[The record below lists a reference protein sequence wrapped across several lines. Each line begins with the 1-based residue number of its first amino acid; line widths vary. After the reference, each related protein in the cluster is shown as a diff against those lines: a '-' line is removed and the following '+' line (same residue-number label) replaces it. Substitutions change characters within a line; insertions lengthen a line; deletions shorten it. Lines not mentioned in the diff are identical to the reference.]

1 MIRFSL
7 IVISIILL
15 AGSAGAQEDLLTK
28 WEAVEQALEFN
39 YDIKVANNNV
49 KIAQNNAKILN
60 SGFLPIISTTGGI
73 NYSDRSIK
81 QSNENGISFNPGG
94 STLTFNSSLGLNYT
108 LFDGF
113 GRQYSF
119 KKAQQNAQLSDIQAR
134 QIVEGAILQL
144 FVAYYAVARLSEN
157 IISQK
162 RSLEISK
169 ERLLRANY
177 SYEYGQNTQLD
188 VLNAE
193 VDVNTD
199 SINYLTVAQ
208 GLENSKRDL
217 NLLLGRDVNT
227 PFTVDTTVIYIQ
239 NLNLEQ
245 VVKEAEERNTSIL
258 QSNNFIRSSEYD
270 IRINNAGW
278 MPVVGLTASY
288 GWTKNDFDAASN
300 FIDQRITGPN
310 AGINLSWNLFDGGAT
325 RTRVQNARIALES
338 DRISREKTLQQLYR
352 DLNNA
357 WTVYQT
363 ALFVRDAQKKN
374 LETNRRNFERT
385 LEQNKLGQVTSIE
398 FRQAQV
404 NLLNARLSY
413 NQAKYAAK
421 NAELV
426 ILQISGNLLDT
437 EF

>member
-108 LFDGF
+108 LFDGL

>member
-1 MIRFSL
+1 MMRFSL
-7 IVISIILL
+7 IVILIILL
-15 AGSAGAQEDLLTK
+15 AGSAKAQENLISK

-49 KIAQNNAKILN
+49 KIAQNNAKILS
-60 SGFLPIISTTGGI
+60 SGFLPIISTTSGI

-81 QSNENGISFNPGG
+81 QENENAISFNPGG
-94 STLTFNSSLGLNYT
+94 STLTYSSSLGINYT
-108 LFDGF
+108 LFDGL

-134 QIVEGAILQL
+134 QIVEGALLQL
-144 FVAYYAVARLSEN
+144 FIAYYAVARLSEN
-157 IISQK
+157 KISQK
-162 RSLEISK
+162 QSLEISK
-169 ERLLRANY
+169 ERLLRAQY

-193 VDVNTD
+193 VDVNND
-199 SINYLTVAQ
+199 SINYLTVIQ
-208 GLENSKRDL
+208 GLDNSKRDL

-227 PFTVDTTVIYIQ
+227 PLTVDTAVKYIQ
-239 NLNLEQ
+239 NLNLQQ
-245 VVKEAEERNTSIL
+245 VVTMAEERNTAIL
-258 QSNNFIRSSEYD
+258 QANNLIRSSEYD

-278 MPVVGLTASY
+278 MPVVGLSASY
-288 GWTKNDFDAASN
+288 SWTKNDYDATSN
-300 FIDQRITGPN
+300 FADQRIIGPN

-325 RTRVQNARIALES
+325 STRVQNARISLDSE
-338 DRISREKTLQQLYR
+338 RISREKTLQQLYR

-357 WTVYQT
+357 WSVYQT
-363 ALFVRDAQKKN
+363 ALFVLDAQKKN

-398 FRQAQV
+398 FRQAQI
-404 NLLNARLSY
+404 NLLNARLSF
-413 NQAKYAAK
+413 NEAKYAAK

-426 ILQISGNLLDT
+426 ILQISGSLLDT

>member
-208 GLENSKRDL
+208 GMENSKRDL

>member
-108 LFDGF
+108 LFDGL

-177 SYEYGQNTQLD
+177 SYEYGQNNQLD

-199 SINYLTVAQ
+199 SINYLTVA
-208 GLENSKRDL
+208 
-217 NLLLGRDVNT
+217 
-227 PFTVDTTVIYIQ
+227 
-239 NLNLEQ
+239 
-245 VVKEAEERNTSIL
+245 
-258 QSNNFIRSSEYD
+258 
-270 IRINNAGW
+270 
-278 MPVVGLTASY
+278 
-288 GWTKNDFDAASN
+288 
-300 FIDQRITGPN
+300 
-310 AGINLSWNLFDGGAT
+310 
-325 RTRVQNARIALES
+325 
-338 DRISREKTLQQLYR
+338 
-352 DLNNA
+352 
-357 WTVYQT
+357 
-363 ALFVRDAQKKN
+363 
-374 LETNRRNFERT
+374 
-385 LEQNKLGQVTSIE
+385 
-398 FRQAQV
+398 
-404 NLLNARLSY
+404 
-413 NQAKYAAK
+413 
-421 NAELV
+421 
-426 ILQISGNLLDT
+426 
-437 EF
+437 